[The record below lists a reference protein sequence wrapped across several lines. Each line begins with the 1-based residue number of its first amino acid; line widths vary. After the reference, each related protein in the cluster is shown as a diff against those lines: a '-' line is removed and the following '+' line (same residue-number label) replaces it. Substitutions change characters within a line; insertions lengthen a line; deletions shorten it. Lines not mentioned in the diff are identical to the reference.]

1 MVQKYTDKEE
11 QKCNR
16 CGKKYTCQT
25 FQCNTNS
32 SKGQAKTLATY
43 EDITS
48 TEDAIFVE
56 QQNTTLSSK
65 IMLQILVY
73 SASVTFMKICPYEVP

>member
-48 TEDAIFVE
+48 NEDAIFVE
-56 QQNTTLSSK
+56 QQNTTSVKQDHVVDLSLFCLNYFHEDLS
-65 IMLQILVY
+65 I
-73 SASVTFMKICPYEVP
+73 